1 MQRQLYFTDEADTQL
16 TALES
21 NPAKAGLL
29 KQVRKTL
36 ALLESNPRHPSLH
49 THEYDSIAGANGERI
64 REAYAQNKT
73 PGAYRVFFHYG
84 PDSGTAKKRHPA
96 LTVIAITPH
105 P

>member
-1 MQRQLYFTDEADTQL
+1 MNRQLYFTDEADRQL
-16 TALES
+16 MALES

-36 ALLESNPRHPSLH
+36 ALLETNSRHPSLH
-49 THEYDSIAGANGERI
+49 THEYESIAGPNGERI
-64 REAYAQNKT
+64 WEAYAQNRT

-84 PDSGTAKKRHPA
+84 PDSGTAKKRQPS
-96 LTVIAITPH
+96 LTIIAITPH